1 MKVIT
6 LCNVTLLGLIYE
18 YSNNNTKFK
27 RKKCPIHVINQV
39 KGVNIISPKNQ
50 YLVVN
55 FLFTLLKRLF
65 NVLILGY

>member
-6 LCNVTLLGLIYE
+6 PCNVTLLALIYE
-18 YSNNNTKFK
+18 YNNNDIKF
-27 RKKCPIHVINQV
+27 NQV

>member
-1 MKVIT
+1 MNIATIT
-6 LCNVTLLGLIYE
+6 QSLRE
-18 YSNNNTKFK
+18 
-27 RKKCPIHVINQV
+27 KKCPIDVINQV